1 MDMDKDTP
9 KENSKL
15 NVVSAASR
23 FGNGGTELV
32 QMNAQLTM
40 RTALMEA
47 SSIMGCIT
55 ELTRKAIDRP
65 SDRKAMMQATYYLA
79 GMAKALID
87 GQLQQLRQAR
97 AGEQEP

>member
-1 MDMDKDTP
+1 MDKDTP
-9 KENSKL
+9 KESTNL
-15 NVVSAASR
+15 NVVRAAGR
-23 FGNGGTELV
+23 FANGGAELV
-32 QMNAQLTM
+32 QMKAQLPM

-47 SSIMGCIT
+47 SSITGCIT
-55 ELTRKAIDRP
+55 ELTRKAIDRAG
-65 SDRKAMMQATYYLA
+65 DRKAMMQATYYLA